1 MHNPAIQADR
11 SAFGVRLRYCVQRI
25 ACSGDLRMN
34 KVVQP
39 NEVGSRSG
47 KSKKSA
53 KRRPGI
59 ILLEPRV
66 MYDGAAA
73 VSAAH
78 HGDHHHHNHP
88 DGEPTTGAPAA
99 GAPAAPTAELAT
111 PPSGVNHGGHH
122 YGAGQGDWSNYVTSL
137 DRSGLHHGD
146 NVVFVDSS
154 IADYQAIV
162 AAINPGTRVFVFD
175 GTKDGLQ
182 QIAENLQGV
191 RGLASIDIIS
201 HGASDQVQV
210 GTDTLNMAT
219 LSSYSG
225 DLAAIGNALSKT
237 GQLDFYGCNV
247 AAAGEGFLD
256 SLQQATGRNIAAST
270 DATGATALGAN
281 WTLEATTDADG
292 DGGIS
297 PGDTVTAAVT
307 ITNTGTTPLT
317 GTALSE
323 ALNGLTALPSTVEV
337 TPIAVGDSYSLTG
350 NTPVS
355 IDAAHGVLAND
366 VEFNNSA
373 LTAISATNVVGGT
386 VTLNAD
392 GSFTFTPTTGFS
404 GTASFQYTAHDAL
417 GLNSDQTGTVTLNVT
432 APVWYVD
439 SAASATGADG
449 SFAHPF
455 LTVASAVTAA
465 AGDTSAGVNNTI
477 FVENA
482 GSGYTTG
489 AITLR

>member
-247 AAAGEGFLD
+247 AAAGDGFLD
-256 SLQQATGRNIAAST
+256 ALQQATGRNIAAST

-281 WTLEATTDADG
+281 WTLEATTGPAPDALPANLTSLQAFDDVLAQPTVTTTVTLTTDADG

-323 ALNGLTALPSTVEV
+323 ALNGLTALPST
-337 TPIAVGDSYSLTG
+337 
-350 NTPVS
+350 
-355 IDAAHGVLAND
+355 
-366 VEFNNSA
+366 
-373 LTAISATNVVGGT
+373 
-386 VTLNAD
+386 
-392 GSFTFTPTTGFS
+392 
-404 GTASFQYTAHDAL
+404 
-417 GLNSDQTGTVTLNVT
+417 
-432 APVWYVD
+432 
-439 SAASATGADG
+439 
-449 SFAHPF
+449 
-455 LTVASAVTAA
+455 
-465 AGDTSAGVNNTI
+465 
-477 FVENA
+477 
-482 GSGYTTG
+482 
-489 AITLR
+489 